1 MAIAAAGGEDRPM
14 SRRVPT
20 PAAALLPRLL
30 ARLAEAS
37 GKAGGLTPVWAS
49 AVGEHIARHT
59 VPYTLEGGTLVITV
73 RSAEWARTLER
84 EQVSLCER
92 LNAQLGEGVVRTLSF
107 RLQP

>member
-1 MAIAAAGGEDRPM
+1 MAIGAVGGEDRAM

-20 PAAALLPRLL
+20 PASTLLPRLL

-37 GKAGGLTPVWAS
+37 GKAGGLTPVWAA

-59 VPYTLEGGTLVITV
+59 APYTLEGGTLVITV
-73 RSAEWARTLER
+73 GSAEWARTLER
-84 EQVSLCER
+84 EQAALCER
-92 LNAQLGEGVVRTLSF
+92 LNAQLGEVVVRTLAF